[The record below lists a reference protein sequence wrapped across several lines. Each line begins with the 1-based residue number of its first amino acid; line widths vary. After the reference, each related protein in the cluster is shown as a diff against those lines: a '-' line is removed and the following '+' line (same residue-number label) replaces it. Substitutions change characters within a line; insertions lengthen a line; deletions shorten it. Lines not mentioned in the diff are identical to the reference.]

1 MLGERVRNAR
11 ARRGMTRKILARD
24 SGVSERYLAQLEAG
38 RGNISIALLRQVAQA
53 MSLPIAEL
61 VREGAERPVDL
72 SLLLQR
78 LERLAPEEL
87 IEAQQLLTER
97 FGEVAPGDRASRIAL
112 IGLRGAGKTTLGQRM
127 AGELGVPFIEL
138 ANEIE
143 RDAGMSLN
151 EIFSLSG
158 QAAYRRYERRT
169 LENVLESQSRSV
181 IATGGGLVSEPGT
194 FELLLNSCFTVWVKA
209 APEQHMERVV
219 AQGDM
224 RPMAGNAEAMDDLRR
239 ILAGRDALYAKADAI
254 VDTTGKDA
262 DASFADLRAV
272 LDQANGAARPTA
284 RSIDR
289 QNNA

>member
-1 MLGERVRNAR
+1 
-11 ARRGMTRKILARD
+11 
-24 SGVSERYLAQLEAG
+24 
-38 RGNISIALLRQVAQA
+38 NISIALLRQVAQA

-61 VREGAERPVDL
+61 VREGAERPVEL

-87 IEAQQLLTER
+87 IEAQQLLTDR

-112 IGLRGAGKTTLGQRM
+112 IGLRGAGKTTLGRRL

-138 ANEIE
+138 ATEIE

-169 LENVLESQSRSV
+169 LENLLESQPRSV

-194 FELLLNSCFTVWVKA
+194 FESLLNACFTVWIKA
-209 APEQHMERVV
+209 APEQHMERVI

-224 RPMAGNAEAMDDLRR
+224 RPMAGNAEAMEDLRR
-239 ILAGRDALYAKADAI
+239 ILAGRDALYAKADAT
-254 VDTTGKDA
+254 VDTTDRDA
-262 DASFADLRAV
+262 EESFADLRGV
-272 LDQANGAARPTA
+272 VDRANGAAGPAAGATNKR
-284 RSIDR
+284 
-289 QNNA
+289 NNA

>member
-1 MLGERVRNAR
+1 M
-11 ARRGMTRKILARD
+11 
-24 SGVSERYLAQLEAG
+24 
-38 RGNISIALLRQVAQA
+38 
-53 MSLPIAEL
+53 
-61 VREGAERPVDL
+61 
-72 SLLLQR
+72 
-78 LERLAPEEL
+78 
-87 IEAQQLLTER
+87 
-97 FGEVAPGDRASRIAL
+97 
-112 IGLRGAGKTTLGQRM
+112 
-127 AGELGVPFIEL
+127 
-138 ANEIE
+138 
-143 RDAGMSLN
+143 
-151 EIFSLSG
+151 
-158 QAAYRRYERRT
+158 
-169 LENVLESQSRSV
+169 

-272 LDQANGAARPTA
+272 LDQANGAAKPA
-284 RSIDR
+284 ASSIDR